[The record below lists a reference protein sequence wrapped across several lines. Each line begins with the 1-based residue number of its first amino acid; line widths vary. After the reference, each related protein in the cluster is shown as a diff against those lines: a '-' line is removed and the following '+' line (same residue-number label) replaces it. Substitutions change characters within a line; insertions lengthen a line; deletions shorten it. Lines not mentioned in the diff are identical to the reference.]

1 MAEQL
6 PFNFDLKEDQSFKS
20 FYAGHNSQIVKYL
33 SKMANGKGEQQIYLW
48 STEGLG
54 KTHLLQACCQQAY
67 QQKIPA
73 FYLDLSKNSPL
84 NSRILEGLENF
95 ALVCI
100 DNIENCTGNTD
111 WETALFHFY
120 NQHRENGHR
129 LIISAN
135 CPPYSLALKL
145 PDLKTRMGWGL
156 TLKLQELSESESI
169 AAFTCKAN
177 YLGFEISPKVGQ
189 FLSKHYARDLPTL
202 WRLLPELERA
212 TLIAKRKLSVPLLKK
227 ILEDENFK
235 TDH

>member
-6 PFNFDLKEDQSFKS
+6 PFNFDLKADQSFNS
-20 FYAGHNSQIVKYL
+20 FYAGNNQQAVEYL
-33 SKMANGKGEQQIYLW
+33 TEMANGKGEQQIYLW

-54 KTHLLQACCQQAY
+54 KTHLLQACCQQAH
-67 QQKIPA
+67 QQKIAA
-73 FYLDLSKNSPL
+73 FYLDLAKDFPL
-84 NSRILEGLENF
+84 DSSILEGLENF
-95 ALVCI
+95 SLVCI
-100 DNIENCTGNTD
+100 DNIENCTGNAV
-111 WETALFHFY
+111 WEMALFNFY

-129 LIISAN
+129 LILSAN
-135 CPPYSLALKL
+135 CPPNYLALDL
-145 PDLKTRMGWGL
+145 PDLKTRMSWGL

-227 ILEDENFK
+227 ILADENFK
-235 TDH
+235 TVD